1 MNSIIS
7 LAVLIVLIMFIGFF
21 SAAETAYLSLP
32 KLKIRSMVEERKP
45 YAKIISKLKSDMDKF
60 LTTVLIGT
68 NFLNSLASAIATAL
82 AINVLGKRNSAI
94 APFVTAF
101 FITVFGQIM
110 PKTAAGIYPEKI
122 AGFTSLPLTF
132 LEKIFFPIIWIFERL
147 SHCVVFIAEKFIKN
161 DGTIVTEE
169 ELKTL
174 IDVGSTEGTIEKDE
188 SELLNKIIKFN
199 NLLINDVM
207 KHRSAVS
214 MIDVDA
220 TYKEVVQE
228 FLKSGFSTLTVYSG
242 QKENVVGV
250 LNYKKVLFDSQND
263 DLEKG
268 YAKRK
273 MSEVMFVPGT
283 LSVFEILQKFRQ
295 DEHKFAV
302 VLDEMG
308 QTLGIIT
315 IQDIIKLVFRNMS
328 DENSYADIPAE
339 EKISLV
345 SVNTFIVK
353 GDVKIEDANEILGI
367 NLESE
372 YMNTIGGWLFEQ
384 FGYLPEV
391 GNVFVKNK
399 NIFTVEEVSQRRI
412 TKIRIRLV
420 KALCRSRP

>member
-1 MNSIIS
+1 
-7 LAVLIVLIMFIGFF
+7 
-21 SAAETAYLSLP
+21 
-32 KLKIRSMVEERKP
+32 
-45 YAKIISKLKSDMDKF
+45 
-60 LTTVLIGT
+60 
-68 NFLNSLASAIATAL
+68 
-82 AINVLGKRNSAI
+82 
-94 APFVTAF
+94 
-101 FITVFGQIM
+101 
-110 PKTAAGIYPEKI
+110 
-122 AGFTSLPLTF
+122 
-132 LEKIFFPIIWIFERL
+132 
-147 SHCVVFIAEKFIKN
+147 
-161 DGTIVTEE
+161 
-169 ELKTL
+169 
-174 IDVGSTEGTIEKDE
+174 
-188 SELLNKIIKFN
+188 
-199 NLLINDVM
+199 
-207 KHRSAVS
+207 

-263 DLEKG
+263 DFEKG

-302 VLDEMG
+302 VLDEAG

-372 YMNTIGGWLFEQ
+372 DMNTIGGWLFEQ

-412 TKIRIRLV
+412 TKIRI
-420 KALCRSRP
+420 KKS